1 MGKLGCFQKCCYN
14 CWHILLGSGKEIAVI
29 ILFFFFFFFFFFF
42 EKAIFYNKK
51 YKKDFK
57 LLFVCAFFSLK
68 WKRFVSFHFLML
80 PLLKWQLVS
89 WFFFNCSLFRWIKYC
104 QYCKYIIV
112 FSAMNWKAFSGCLEK
127 KLNISS
133 HFFLF
138 NFNFITEEFFID
150 VNSWSIKRKLY
161 LF

>member
-29 ILFFFFFFFFFFF
+29 ILFFFFFFLKRQFFIIKNIRKISSFYLFVHFFHWS
-42 EKAIFYNKK
+42 
-51 YKKDFK
+51 KKD
-57 LLFVCAFFSLK
+57 LFLFI
-68 WKRFVSFHFLML
+68 FLCYL
-80 PLLKWQLVS
+80 YSNGNLFLI
-89 WFFFNCSLFRWIKYC
+89 FFNCSLFRWIKYC

-133 HFFLF
+133 LFFFGL
-138 NFNFITEEFFID
+138 ILI
-150 VNSWSIKRKLY
+150 L
-161 LF
+161 